1 MPGIIRLYTNQ
12 AKINKGGMKIK
23 EMYYYNPKNRKSII
37 ESWIQ
42 LYGDRIDSMY
52 VHIIP
57 KTENQ
62 R

>member
-1 MPGIIRLYTNQ
+1 MPGIMRLYTNQ
-12 AKINKGGMKIK
+12 AKVNKGGMKIK
-23 EMYYYNPKNRKSII
+23 EVYYYNPKNRKSII
-37 ESWIQ
+37 ESWMI
-42 LYGDRIDSMY
+42 LYGDRFDKMY